1 MRILVVSDT
10 HGSLSNVY
18 RVINDIRN
26 KIDAVIHC
34 GDIVED
40 VQNIKNRFPEL
51 KYYSVRGNCDYGSSV
66 PNEEVFMIGGKRFF
80 VTHGDMYSVN
90 WGIDRLCYRGA
101 EVLADVCIYGHTH
114 IPLIDNY
121 NGMIIMNPGS
131 LSLPRGGST
140 YSYGIV
146 KIEDGIVTPS
156 IVELK

>member
-1 MRILVVSDT
+1 
-10 HGSLSNVY
+10 
-18 RVINDIRN
+18 
-26 KIDAVIHC
+26 
-34 GDIVED
+34 
-40 VQNIKNRFPEL
+40 
-51 KYYSVRGNCDYGSSV
+51 
-66 PNEEVFMIGGKRFF
+66 MIGGKRFF

-101 EVLADVCIYGHTH
+101 EVLADVCVYGHTH

-131 LSLPRGGST
+131 LSSPRGGST